1 MTPDLQRYYESRFAM
16 MASDG
21 WRDLMQDMKAMLE
34 ATDKASVIKDAND
47 LYFRKGEISIMQWML
62 GLQEMSESA
71 YKDLTNAKID
81 A

>member
-34 ATDKASVIKDAND
+34 STDKASVIKDAND